1 MVEVTLEKP
10 EAIDDRWLQA
20 KLQRI
25 RSARS
30 AALAEVELRAVVR
43 EVHTAVR
50 VAQWHAAAAATRRP
64 KT

>member
-10 EAIDDRWLQA
+10 EVIDDRWLQS

-25 RSARS
+25 RAARS
-30 AALAEVELRAVVR
+30 AALAEVELPAVVR

-50 VAQWHAAAAATRRP
+50 VAQWHASAKVTRNEKR
-64 KT
+64 

>member
-1 MVEVTLEKP
+1 MVEVTLDKP
-10 EAIDDRWLQA
+10 EVLDDRWLQA

-25 RSARS
+25 RTARS

-50 VAQWHAAAAATRRP
+50 VAQWQAAAASTRRT
-64 KT
+64 KS